1 MFPRAWKKPT
11 RPNWNKPRSLRPGS
25 SIQLVF
31 SCFSYSQVK
40 EKMLQLQGHA
50 PSMHLKTTPRDFFA
64 WLGALYSKFVR
75 FANLLI
81 IFNCFCLVCH
91 LWKQHSRV
99 FAAWG
104 VKEEL
109 QVVAHTI
116 AFFVHIPIHP
126 DATWVHR
133 VLQCWSWELRFL
145 EKIEPLQIAVVL
157 WCCGPLVSMVLCFF
171 VCSKDLKRRNKN
183 AKKKL

>member
-1 MFPRAWKKPT
+1 MKKPT
-11 RPNWNKPRSLRPGS
+11 RPNCNKPRSLRPGS
-25 SIQLVF
+25 SIQQVF

-50 PSMHLKTTPRDFFA
+50 PSMHLKTTPRGFFA
-64 WLGALYSKFVR
+64 WLGALYSRFVR

-145 EKIEPLQIAVVL
+145 EKNRTSTD
-157 WCCGPLVSMVLCFF
+157 CCGPLVLWSSCLHGPLFLRL
-171 VCSKDLKRRNKN
+171 LKRSQ
-183 AKKKL
+183 KKEQERQEEALV